1 MQKKNEILQKIIKG
15 LSDILKICKVNDHK
29 TIHTTKFMSELKKYY
44 NKNISDYIHSL
55 EKETNFHIKNKFN
68 NENLKE
74 KPISYICDQ
83 LKIESIPN
91 KITILIDSLD
101 KLKFCPFGKKVRIWQ
116 QELQNEIQM
125 ISFICEKL
133 YKFGLD
139 IQLILVSSIHIDLE
153 FPLYQ
158 MNFIDEESLVEIVS
172 ILSKLIY
179 RLKKNIVFI

>member
-1 MQKKNEILQKIIKG
+1 
-15 LSDILKICKVNDHK
+15 
-29 TIHTTKFMSELKKYY
+29 MSELKKYY
-44 NKNISDYIHSL
+44 NKNISEYIHSL
-55 EKETNFHIKNKFN
+55 KNINDPDIRKIFKTENFD
-68 NENLKE
+68 E
-74 KPISYICDQ
+74 KPISYIRNQ
-83 LKIESIPN
+83 LKIESVPI

-158 MNFIDEESLVEIVS
+158 MNFIDEENLVQIVK
-172 ILSKLIY
+172 I
-179 RLKKNIVFI
+179 